1 MKMPLIIVEIPHQSP
16 ADAWVAYGEEDFIL
30 AANRVK
36 DMEYDL
42 WTMEDARDCFGD
54 PEDIPADLLEI
65 LSAEGNALGFGFS
78 GETEW
83 LKVGDAPSELEAAE
97 EALFRDL
104 HAGFILDEEEAR
116 RFASGSNDIYNGH
129 QRIEAQTAVRKLL
142 ANF

>member
-16 ADAWVAYGEEDFIL
+16 ANAWVAYGEEDFIL
-30 AANRVK
+30 AAYRVK

-54 PEDIPADLLEI
+54 PEDIVDTHFLGLL
-65 LSAEGNALGFGFS
+65 
-78 GETEW
+78 
-83 LKVGDAPSELEAAE
+83 E

-129 QRIEAQTAVRKLL
+129 QRIEAQAAVRKLL
-142 ANF
+142 TNF